1 MCLFTVV
8 VFLFVYSLIQCIYRS
23 SSVCVCDFKNRKMV
37 LLIKFAFFVLSST
50 NPEFLEHPPA
60 RKRSKSTRAPHGG
73 GVKCARSNCSWCTG
87 AELWHPQTLL
97 KWLLDNRSRQSEDIS
112 KRDTTLALNVTK
124 HVFPDSRH
132 QIMHHTLYSAS
143 CCRIMRWEK
152 QLRRIAQLYSEYQR
166 ENLIHWAT
174 SKIKCLRDAIR
185 DSGSLIST
193 WSKPISFTFTQVLP
207 GNTLYQEVNRKIIPA
222 ASLLLGFQKPV
233 KTWKRHRYWLD
244 KSSN

>member
-23 SSVCVCDFKNRKMV
+23 SSVCAWFQKSKNGSSDKVR
-37 LLIKFAFFVLSST
+37 FFRSEFHESRVPWTST
-50 NPEFLEHPPA
+50 SEKE
-60 RKRSKSTRAPHGG
+60 KKSTRAPHGG
-73 GVKCARSNCSWCTG
+73 GVKCARSNWCTG

-132 QIMHHTLYSAS
+132 QIMHHTAS

-193 WSKPISFTFTQVLP
+193 WSKPISFTFTQILP
-207 GNTLYQEVNRKIIPA
+207 R
-222 ASLLLGFQKPV
+222 S
-233 KTWKRHRYWLD
+233 
-244 KSSN
+244 

>member
-23 SSVCVCDFKNRKMV
+23 SSVCVRDFKNRKMV

-132 QIMHHTLYSAS
+132 QIMHHTLLCFMLQNYA
-143 CCRIMRWEK
+143 MRETTS
-152 QLRRIAQLYSEYQR
+152 QNCATLLR
-166 ENLIHWAT
+166 
-174 SKIKCLRDAIR
+174 
-185 DSGSLIST
+185 IST
-193 WSKPISFTFTQVLP
+193 WKPNPLSD
-207 GNTLYQEVNRKIIPA
+207 
-222 ASLLLGFQKPV
+222 V
-233 KTWKRHRYWLD
+233 KNKMLTRRD
-244 KSSN
+244 KGLWVSH